1 MIKNL
6 TPYIGEIKIR
16 FQKNPEYVGK
26 TLLNKVHLDLGFTKL
41 VSRVKPFKDKKG
53 WIPDINKIY
62 LINCYTG
69 GMIRNHSW
77 ESHGQNFTLN
87 HSFVSKSGEY
97 IGDLRKG
104 WWYYQNNFKVCEDYP
119 LGVAIK
125 YDNIKNTTFYNTFKY
140 GKANIIGYY
149 GYTHRGGS
157 LFKLGDKLFDPN
169 YIPKKEDFTH
179 DEWEKYQF
187 DFWKSIDSADSE
199 WFKKGLEND
208 GVKGVIPFNKL
219 GDITIENWEQAKQA
233 AINISK
239 YLS

>member
-69 GMIRNHSW
+69 GMIRKHSW
-77 ESHGQNFTLN
+77 NVNQQTFTLN
-87 HSFVSKSGEY
+87 HSFMSKNGEY
-97 IGDLRKG
+97 IGDLMTG
-104 WWYYQNNFKVCEDYP
+104 WWYYKNNLKVCEEYP
-119 LGVAIK
+119 KGVALK
-125 YDNIKNTTFYNTFKY
+125 YDNIKNTTFYNSFKN
-140 GKANIIGYY
+140 GKATLIGYY

-169 YIPKKEDFTH
+169 YVPRKEDFTFE
-179 DEWEKYQF
+179 EWEKYQF

-199 WFKKGLEND
+199 WFKKELEND